1 MHPMDRIDNYYTAT
15 LNDHTAYPTLDG
27 DIDVDIAV
35 VGGGF
40 TGIATAVELA
50 ERGFSV
56 AVCEAHRVGWGA
68 SGRNGGQV
76 TGSLSGDQAMLSQ
89 LRKTHGNDAADFIWH
104 LRWEGHDIIRER
116 IARYAI
122 DCDLKTGHLQTAWH
136 ERDVPEYQQML
147 QLAHSYG
154 MEDDVSWLSRDEVHS
169 ILDTPLYHGGL
180 RNRRNLHL
188 HSLNLCVGEARA
200 AASLGVQ
207 IFEQTKVLDI
217 KGGRKPAL
225 KTANGTIRAKKI
237 VLAGNAYHR
246 LARKQLGGLLFPAVL
261 GNMTTQILDAE
272 LAAKINSEDLAVYDS
287 RMVLDYYRLTA
298 DNRLMFGGG
307 TNYSGRDI
315 NNVADTLRPSLES
328 TFPALKGIQ
337 IEYAWTGT
345 AGIVMNRIPLVG
357 KFENNVYYA
366 QGYSG
371 HGIATSHIVA
381 EVIAEALTGTLEK
394 FDVFAGFSHRR
405 VPGAQIFGSGML
417 ALGMW
422 YYQFKEKLAG

>member
-1 MHPMDRIDNYYTAT
+1 MDRIDNYYTAT
-15 LNDHTAYPTLDG
+15 LNDHTAYSALDG
-27 DIDVDIAV
+27 DLDVDIAV

-56 AVCEAHRVGWGA
+56 AVCEANRIGWGA

-76 TGSLSGDQAMLSQ
+76 TGSLSGDQAMLKQ
-89 LRKTHGNDAADFIWH
+89 LRRTHGADAEQFIWH
-104 LRWEGHDIIRER
+104 LRWEGHNIIRER

-122 DCDLKTGHLQTAWH
+122 DCDLKTGHLQTAWK
-136 ERDVPEYQQML
+136 EQDVPEYL
-147 QLAHSYG
+147 ETLELAHSYG
-154 MEDDVSWLSRDEVHS
+154 MEDDVSWLSKEAVHA

-180 RNRRNLHL
+180 LNKRNLHL
-188 HSLNLCVGEARA
+188 HSLNLCLGEARA
-200 AASLGVQ
+200 AASLGVK
-207 IFEQTKVLDI
+207 IFEQTPVLDI

-225 KTANGTIRAKKI
+225 KTATGTIKARKI

-246 LARKQLGGLLFPAVL
+246 LARKQLKGLLFPAVL
-261 GNMTTQILDAE
+261 GNMTTEPLGDE
-272 LAAKINSEDLAVYDS
+272 LAAKINAEDLAVYDS

-307 TNYSGRDI
+307 TNYSGRGIAD
-315 NNVADTLRPSLES
+315 VAKVLKPSLVA
-328 TFPALKGIQ
+328 TFPALKDTRID
-337 IEYAWTGT
+337 YAWTGT

-357 KFENNVYYA
+357 KFDNNVYYA

-371 HGIATSHIVA
+371 HGIATSHIMA
-381 EVIAEALTGTLEK
+381 EVLAEALTGTLEK
-394 FDVFAGFSHRR
+394 FDTFAGFSHKR

-422 YYQFKEKLAG
+422 YYQFKDKLGEK